1 VVEQIGW
8 HPKEGLVGA
17 LEDEIKAER
26 VDKGGRRSMLDV
38 WMEAMSEADRG
49 DLFEALTDRKVSQ
62 AAISAVLRRRGMEC
76 TPNMVQKWR
85 NNRGVV

>member
-1 VVEQIGW
+1 VVEQIDW
-8 HPKEGLVGA
+8 HLKEGLVGA

-38 WMEAMSEADRG
+38 WMEAMAEADRA
-49 DLFEALTDRKVSQ
+49 DLFDALTDRKVSQ